1 MATIFIRNLNY
12 SYNKQT
18 IFRNLNFSAKA
29 GEFVIILGRSGTGKS
44 TLLYLI
50 DKDIKMQKGKIQ
62 IMPENVIVSLVF
74 QSPTFIKNISV
85 IDNIKIPLIAKGIDK
100 KTISEKSE
108 CILKK
113 IGIYDLKD
121 RNIDELS
128 GGQLARVQIARA
140 LIVNPDVLL
149 LDEPTGSL
157 DEENA
162 KYFISL
168 FKELS
173 LNILVIM
180 VTHRENFAYAYG
192 DKVYLL
198 ENKNLTL
205 KFEKENF
212 EKKSISFKEE
222 IEEKNIKIKYSLK
235 IGCIFLK
242 SKLGRSLISMFFLT
256 LVFSMMSLFLD
267 VMSNTRNIFFD
278 AAKSFAN
285 YNVCHVSKIENE
297 KLDDNLSLVKKTFP
311 SELEKKY
318 ELYIS
323 FDYILGNTIKVLNSD
338 ETEYIDA
345 NFEPIIGENNFKL
358 LCGRNILHDNEIL
371 VNNVL
376 SSELKMN
383 LDELLGKKIEINKAV
398 QIISEKNNK
407 KCFDTMMFNQNYI
420 IVGIVDEI
428 IGLNSGKAYYSYE
441 NMYRKL
447 STYNLINASEIFE
460 KKVTI
465 IDRIKNATEDDF
477 VKSYKALIVTD
488 EPTELKKY
496 LNDSFEVTST
506 ALSYIENSE
515 SIVNS
520 FLSIMEI
527 FLILIAIG
535 AFLLELFTIST
546 IYEEQKK
553 ILALFITFH
562 LKKNNFEMIY
572 YSLSFIYSFISF
584 LLFFLFKLIEVVIF
598 NCLIK
603 KYGFITFLDFTFINI
618 NNIIMLIV
626 IFTLSLIA
634 SSLVLY
640 LLKKKNL
647 VLSLADEVCQS
658 VKI

>member
-398 QIISEKNNK
+398 QIISEKNNQ

-634 SSLVLY
+634 YSLVLY

-647 VLSLADEVCQS
+647 VLSLADEVC
-658 VKI
+658 

>member
-168 FKELS
+168 FKALS

-428 IGLNSGKAYYSYE
+428 IGLNSGKVYYSYE

-535 AFLLELFTIST
+535 AFLLELFTIGT

-647 VLSLADEVCQS
+647 VLSLADEVC
-658 VKI
+658 

>member
-235 IGCIFLK
+235 IGCVFLK

-407 KCFDTMMFNQNYI
+407 KCFDTVMFNQNYI

-428 IGLNSGKAYYSYE
+428 IGLNSGKVYYSYE

-647 VLSLADEVCQS
+647 VLSLADEVC
-658 VKI
+658 

>member
-235 IGCIFLK
+235 IECIFLK

-398 QIISEKNNK
+398 QIISEKNNQ
-407 KCFDTMMFNQNYI
+407 KCFDTVMFNQNYI

-428 IGLNSGKAYYSYE
+428 IGLNSGKVYYSYE

-535 AFLLELFTIST
+535 AFLLELFTIGT

-647 VLSLADEVCQS
+647 VLSLADEVC
-658 VKI
+658 

>member
-383 LDELLGKKIEINKAV
+383 LDELLGKKIKINKAF
-398 QIISEKNNK
+398 QIISEKNNQ
-407 KCFDTMMFNQNYI
+407 KCFDTVMFNQNYI

-428 IGLNSGKAYYSYE
+428 IGLNSGKVYYSYE

-647 VLSLADEVCQS
+647 VLSLADEVC
-658 VKI
+658 

>member
-222 IEEKNIKIKYSLK
+222 IEEKNIKIKYFLK

-398 QIISEKNNK
+398 QIISEKNNQ

-428 IGLNSGKAYYSYE
+428 IGLNSGKVYYSYE

-647 VLSLADEVCQS
+647 VLSLADEVC
-658 VKI
+658 

>member
-496 LNDSFEVTST
+496 LNDSFEATST

-626 IFTLSLIA
+626 IFILSLIA

-647 VLSLADEVCQS
+647 VLSLADEVC
-658 VKI
+658 

>member
-140 LIVNPDVLL
+140 LIVNLDVLL

-235 IGCIFLK
+235 IGCVFLK

-407 KCFDTMMFNQNYI
+407 KCFDTVMFNQNYI

-428 IGLNSGKAYYSYE
+428 IGLNSGKVYYSYE

-647 VLSLADEVCQS
+647 VLSLADEVC
-658 VKI
+658 

>member
-205 KFEKENF
+205 KFEKESF

-256 LVFSMMSLFLD
+256 LVFSIMSLFLD

-603 KYGFITFLDFTFINI
+603 KYGFITFLDFSFINI

-647 VLSLADEVCQS
+647 VLSLADEVC
-658 VKI
+658 

>member
-398 QIISEKNNK
+398 QIISEKNNQ
-407 KCFDTMMFNQNYI
+407 KCFDTVMFNQNYI

-428 IGLNSGKAYYSYE
+428 IGLNSGKVYYSYE

-647 VLSLADEVCQS
+647 VLSLADEVC
-658 VKI
+658 

>member
-18 IFRNLNFSAKA
+18 IFRNLNFSAKT

-50 DKDIKMQKGKIQ
+50 DKDIKMQNGKIQ

-398 QIISEKNNK
+398 QIISEKNNQ
-407 KCFDTMMFNQNYI
+407 KCFDTVMFNQNYI

-428 IGLNSGKAYYSYE
+428 IGLNSGKVYYSYE

-535 AFLLELFTIST
+535 AFLLELSTIGT

-647 VLSLADEVCQS
+647 VLSLADEVC
-658 VKI
+658 

>member
-323 FDYILGNTIKVLNSD
+323 FDYILENTIKVLNSD

-398 QIISEKNNK
+398 QIISEKNNQ

-428 IGLNSGKAYYSYE
+428 IGLNSGKVYYSYE

-535 AFLLELFTIST
+535 AFLLELFSIGT

-553 ILALFITFH
+553 ILALLITFH

-647 VLSLADEVCQS
+647 VLSLADEVC
-658 VKI
+658 

>member
-398 QIISEKNNK
+398 QIISEKNNQ

-420 IVGIVDEI
+420 IVWIVDEI
-428 IGLNSGKAYYSYE
+428 IGLNSGKVYYSYE

-535 AFLLELFTIST
+535 AFLLELFTIGT

-647 VLSLADEVCQS
+647 VLSLADEVC
-658 VKI
+658 

>member
-168 FKELS
+168 FKALS

-398 QIISEKNNK
+398 QIISEKNNQ
-407 KCFDTMMFNQNYI
+407 KCFDTVMFNQNYI

-428 IGLNSGKAYYSYE
+428 IGLNSGKVYYSYE

-535 AFLLELFTIST
+535 AFLLELFTIGT

-647 VLSLADEVCQS
+647 VLSLADEVC
-658 VKI
+658 

>member
-50 DKDIKMQKGKIQ
+50 DKDIKMQNGKIQ

-162 KYFISL
+162 KYFISI

-428 IGLNSGKAYYSYE
+428 IGLNSGKVYYSYE

-535 AFLLELFTIST
+535 AFLLELFTIGT

-647 VLSLADEVCQS
+647 VLSLADEVC
-658 VKI
+658 

>member
-50 DKDIKMQKGKIQ
+50 DKDIKMQNGKIQ

-222 IEEKNIKIKYSLK
+222 IEEKNIKIKYYLK

-647 VLSLADEVCQS
+647 VLSLADEVC
-658 VKI
+658 

>member
-162 KYFISL
+162 KYYISL

-398 QIISEKNNK
+398 QIISEKNNQ

-428 IGLNSGKAYYSYE
+428 IGLNSGKVYYSYE

-647 VLSLADEVCQS
+647 VLSLADEVC
-658 VKI
+658 

>member
-18 IFRNLNFSAKA
+18 IFRNLNFSAKT

-428 IGLNSGKAYYSYE
+428 IGLNSGKVYYSYE

-647 VLSLADEVCQS
+647 VLSLADEVC
-658 VKI
+658 

>member
-398 QIISEKNNK
+398 KIISEKNNK

-647 VLSLADEVCQS
+647 VLSLADEVC
-658 VKI
+658 

>member
-85 IDNIKIPLIAKGIDK
+85 IDNIKIPVIAKGIDK

-398 QIISEKNNK
+398 QIISEKNNQ

-428 IGLNSGKAYYSYE
+428 IGLNSGKVYYSYE

-647 VLSLADEVCQS
+647 VLSLADEVC
-658 VKI
+658 